1 MHIES
6 RIRPRRPEE
15 HVPEGCGKVWTG
27 WSSLFIH
34 VKKSPNIKS
43 NAKDRPGPY
52 SHDLNRSDI
61 YSLFQVVSFYFFA
74 NPAAGQAGL

>member
-27 WSSLFIH
+27 WSSLFVH

-74 NPAAGQAGL
+74 NPAAGRAGL